1 MEYLQTIKEKAIET
15 ITIQLNVELLNDQIV
30 TELNDLIDEH
40 PGSTKLLFLLRDTTG
55 KRHMLLRSQNKAIDV
70 RHTLIDYI
78 ERTEALDYTIN

>member
-1 MEYLQTIKEKAIET
+1 
-15 ITIQLNVELLNDQIV
+15 
-30 TELNDLIDEH
+30 
-40 PGSTKLLFLLRDTTG
+40 LFLLRDTTG